1 MATNF
6 SIDAVREI
14 GTIGAINTGNNFALA
29 RDAVVVQIRD
39 NTKFVDKFDASKVI
53 GVLRPKRT
61 LVVGQQ
67 PAAGT
72 FIPVGTPVDLTVTVK
87 DTLPLAGLKDI
98 DARVFDRFNSKSIGD
113 VLNTLGDNT
122 DVSRV
127 FGRADAVEYD
137 TLSTSDKAVVN
148 AYLTKTFGFEA
159 AADPVAAKSAYGSVK
174 FLNDL

>member
-6 SIDAVREI
+6 NLDAVREI
-14 GTIGAINTGNNFALA
+14 SAGAIGSNLTLGREAL
-29 RDAVVVQIRD
+29 VVQVRD

-67 PAAGT
+67 PAAGS
-72 FIPVGTPVDLTVTVK
+72 FIPVGTPVDLVVTVK

-98 DARVFDRFNSKSIGD
+98 DARVFDRFNSKSVGD
-113 VLNTLGDNT
+113 LLNTLGDNT
-122 DVSRV
+122 DVRRV
-127 FGRADAVEYD
+127 FDRGDAVEYD
-137 TLSTSDKAVVN
+137 ALSTSDKAVVN

-159 AADPVAAKSAYGSVK
+159 AADPAAAKSAYGSVK
-174 FLNDL
+174 FLNDM